1 MVVSKFK
8 PYTGKSATGPSMNG
22 ATYDLVMNLMRD
34 FFEIKDI
41 FLCLVM
47 WKCKFNKSMI
57 NETITNI
64 TTQFQLMEII
74 MLSTNMGNNKI
85 TEYKGSGLKGK
96 A

>member
-1 MVVSKFK
+1 M
-8 PYTGKSATGPSMNG
+8 
-22 ATYDLVMNLMRD
+22 L
-34 FFEIKDI
+34 
-41 FLCLVM
+41 
-47 WKCKFNKSMI
+47 KCKFNKSII

-85 TEYKGSGLKGK
+85 TEHKGSGLKGK

>member
-1 MVVSKFK
+1 
-8 PYTGKSATGPSMNG
+8 MNKG
-22 ATYDLVMNLMRD
+22 WGTYQSLTLSSNFTKVIMRWI
-34 FFEIKDI
+34 IKDI

-47 WKCKFNKSMI
+47 WKCKFNKSII

-85 TEYKGSGLKGK
+85 TEHKGSGLKGK